1 MYFLPSGFGE
11 LVVLPRFLC
20 TVLDPLPCPQFYFWR
35 LTTQPALPLFSSCKH
50 PLFVPHTPP
59 NQAGW
64 DRHTPTELSKKMQCH
79 MERQLDL
86 LALFL
91 TLNILSALDLCF
103 KFAYVTTEQ
112 TTAIKA
118 TVCSCYS
125 STDQCCNGSITVCV
139 VTGTSWRGKFS
150 KFTSCLL
157 EKAGMPRLTLL
168 AGGKCHRGITLP
180 HLV

>member
-1 MYFLPSGFGE
+1 MP
-11 LVVLPRFLC
+11 
-20 TVLDPLPCPQFYFWR
+20 TVLLLKVDS
-35 LTTQPALPLFSSCKH
+35 QPYPTFPFSCKH
-50 PLFVPHTPP
+50 PLSVPHTPP
-59 NQAGW
+59 NPPGR
-64 DRHTPTELSKKMQCH
+64 DRHTPTELSRKLQCH

-125 STDQCCNGSITVCV
+125 STDQCCNESISMCV
-139 VTGTSWRGKFS
+139 VTGTSWGGKFS

-157 EKAGMPRLTLL
+157 EKAGMPKLTLL
-168 AGGKCHRGITLP
+168 AGGKCHRGIALP
-180 HLV
+180 CLV